1 MTQEPP
7 TGGDQREGRSETE
20 ENMAPSEGSGLE
32 RHRSDDPEQLREEIR
47 ATREELGE
55 TVEALAHKA
64 DLKARA
70 QHRVDERKEQ
80 LRQRRQIT
88 KAKATEIGEK
98 VRQTSPAQAQG
109 AVKRAQA
116 RARDHPV
123 PTAAGGLAVGL
134 LIGRLIGRRS

>member
-1 MTQEPP
+1 MTQERPAA
-7 TGGDQREGRSETE
+7 GDPREERNETE
-20 ENMAPSEGSGLE
+20 EKMALSEEPGPEG
-32 RHRSDDPEQLREEIR
+32 RRSNNPEQLREEIR

-80 LRQRRQIT
+80 LRQRRQIA

-98 VRQTSPAQAQG
+98 VRHTSPDQAQD
-109 AVKRAQA
+109 ALKRAQA
-116 RARDHPV
+116 RAKEHPV
-123 PTAAGGLAVGL
+123 PTAAGGLVIGL
-134 LIGRLIGRRS
+134 MIGRLIGRKR

>member
-1 MTQEPP
+1 MNQERPASRDP
-7 TGGDQREGRSETE
+7 REERNETE
-20 ENMAPSEGSGLE
+20 ENMVPSERPGPEG
-32 RHRSDDPEQLREEIR
+32 RRSNDPEQLREEIR

-80 LRQRRQIT
+80 LRQRRQIA
-88 KAKATEIGEK
+88 KAKATELGKK
-98 VRQTSPAQAQG
+98 VRQTSPDQAPD

-116 RARDHPV
+116 RAKEHPV
-123 PTAAGGLAVGL
+123 PTAAGGLVVAL
-134 LIGRLIGRRS
+134 LVGRLIGRRR

>member
-1 MTQEPP
+1 MTQERPAP
-7 TGGDQREGRSETE
+7 GDSGEERNETE
-20 ENMAPSEGSGLE
+20 EKMALSEEPGLE
-32 RHRSDDPEQLREEIR
+32 GRPSNDPEQLREEIR
-47 ATREELGE
+47 ATREELGG